1 MGLRALSRS
10 VGQSI
15 ALLKRKY
22 ATSDVW
28 EGFVD
33 RSRQQIKEALEVL
46 LKERVNDYLSAC
58 VQEGICDRRNGS
70 YPRQLATQFGEIEL
84 CIPRTRTFSPAASL
98 RAYAR
103 RTKEVDRL
111 ILAGF
116 LFGLSTRKLTKE
128 VLPILGIQ
136 VSPATVSRVAKRL
149 DQVVAAFH
157 RRPLPDQYQTLIFDG
172 VLLRRRTGA
181 GALSRPVLVALGIRA
196 DGGKEIIDFQ
206 LAPAES
212 QAAWE
217 GLLNDLYRRG
227 LKGRVLELITVDGG
241 AGLLAALPLVY
252 PQIPVQRCWA
262 HKSRN
267 LVGMVRRADRQRVR
281 GGLRRIYTAAS
292 QKQAQQAAQCFVNRW
307 QADYPRMVASLH
319 GDLEELLAHYCF
331 ADPAW
336 RKATRTTNIIERR
349 FGEVRRRT
357 RPMGAFSDRTSI
369 ERILLAVFL
378 HENKNQGTA
387 TPFAL
392 TQTI

>member
-1 MGLRALSRS
+1 MGLRALRKS
-10 VGQSI
+10 VGQ
-15 ALLKRKY
+15 ALAELKELY
-22 ATSDVW
+22 AAEGIW
-28 EGFVD
+28 ERFVD
-33 RSRQQIKEALEVL
+33 RTRQQIKETMEVL
-46 LKERVNDYLSAC
+46 LREQVTDYLAAC

-70 YPRQLATQFGEIEL
+70 YSRQLTTQFGEIEL
-84 CIPRTRTFSPAASL
+84 CIPRTRTFSPVACL
-98 RAYAR
+98 KAYAR

-136 VSPATVSRVAKRL
+136 VSPATVSRVAKQL

-157 RRPLPDQYQTLIFDG
+157 RRPLPDHYQTLIFDG

-181 GALSRPVLVALGIRA
+181 GALSRPVLVALGLTA
-196 DGGKEIIDFQ
+196 DQRKEIIDFQ

-227 LKGRVLELITVDGG
+227 LKGQGLELITVDGG
-241 AGLLAALPLVY
+241 KGLLAALPLVY
-252 PQIPVQRCWA
+252 PQIPVQRCWT
-262 HKSRN
+262 HKTRN
-267 LVGMVRRADRQRVR
+267 LVGMVRRADQEQV
-281 GGLRRIYTAAS
+281 GNQLCQIYEADTRLE
-292 QKQAQQAAQCFVNRW
+292 AQQATRCFVKRW
-307 QADYPRMVASLH
+307 QAAYPRMVASLK

-336 RKATRTTNIIERR
+336 RKATRTTNAIERR
-349 FGEVRRRT
+349 FREVRRRT
-357 RPMGAFSDRTSI
+357 RPMGTFSDRTSI
-369 ERILLAVFL
+369 ERILFAVFS

-387 TPFAL
+387 TPFPL